1 MKTIKYLSIAVFMCL
16 VAACTNGITDNPVV
30 IPEEPE
36 EQGPTQKEKDMVQ
49 TEMIW
54 QLDSVL
60 VIYNPGTPIETYR
73 MLIAGQD
80 TYQWTY
86 NFYPCDYKFP
96 DDIVFYSEYDGEACQ
111 MSKEYTQDYCK
122 YVTTLGGDII
132 SAGYLCYYRDFFTFS
147 GIQQGGWVEFMLR
160 EADTKWDSDVW
171 TCSFDAEVELDGTVV
186 ERNIEYYSRVRDD
199 RAARGGASVKVD
211 GTTFSVYDAHWKAD
225 VANGNET
232 FYTLQIA
239 NSDTF
244 GGADPFD
251 VVSIVYKVTNGS
263 TAELATGEF
272 TSFDVCVSRLS
283 SDDAKDKM
291 YYAYSNEYGNAG
303 KLKVTKNGGG
313 YQIQFG
319 AMKYVIEV
327 SPEATTYDGTAFSFS
342 GAVKKGLILQ

>member
-1 MKTIKYLSIAVFMCL
+1 MKTMKYFMVAAFVCL
-16 VAACTNGITDNPVV
+16 LAACTNDAYDNAVV
-30 IPEEPE
+30 IPDEPE
-36 EQGPTQKEKDMVQ
+36 REQGPTQKEKDMIP
-49 TEMIW
+49 TEMMW

-60 VIYNPGTPIETYR
+60 VIHNPGTLIETYN
-73 MLIAGQD
+73 LLYAGQD

-86 NFYPCDYKFP
+86 SFYPYTYKFP
-96 DDIVFYSEYDGEACQ
+96 EDLIFYNEWEDEAHVISEQYAE
-111 MSKEYTQDYCK
+111 DYCK
-122 YVTTLGGDII
+122 YTCTVGGEII
-132 SAGYLCYYRDFFTFS
+132 SAGYLCYYRDLFTFS
-147 GIQQGGWVEFMLR
+147 GVKQDGMVEFMIR

-171 TCSFDAEVELDGTVV
+171 TCSYDSEVDLDGTVL
-186 ERNIEYYSRVRDD
+186 ERTIEYYSPVREPGE
-199 RAARGGASVKVD
+199 RGGASVKVD
-211 GTTFSVYDAHWKAD
+211 GTTFSVYDAHWSAE
-225 VANGNET
+225 VLNGNET

-272 TSFDVCVSRLS
+272 ADFDVSLTKIGS
-283 SDDAKDKM
+283 SADKQF
-291 YYAYSNEYGNAG
+291 YAGSTLNGNNA

-319 AMKYVIEV
+319 AMKYTID
-327 SPEATTYDGTAFSFS
+327 STTSTTTYDGTAFSFS

>member
-1 MKTIKYLSIAVFMCL
+1 MKYLSMAAFALMF
-16 VAACTNGITDNPVV
+16 AACTNDLPDNPVV

-36 EQGPTQKEKDMVQ
+36 EQGPTQKEKDMIPS
-49 TEMIW
+49 EMMW

-60 VIYNPGTPIETYR
+60 VILNPGTVIESYQ

-86 NFYPCDYKFP
+86 NFYPYDYKFP
-96 DDIVFYSEYDGEACQ
+96 DDIVFYSAFDGEAYQ
-111 MSKEYTQDYCK
+111 MSKMYDNDFCK
-122 YVTTLGGDII
+122 YVTTMGGEVI
-132 SAGYLCYYRDFFTFS
+132 SAGYVWYYKDDLFTFS
-147 GIQQGGWVEFMLR
+147 GMQQGGWVEFMLR

-171 TCSFDAEVELDGTVV
+171 TCAFDAEVELDGTVV

-199 RAARGGASVKVD
+199 RSARGGASVKVD

-225 VANGNET
+225 VANGNDT
-232 FYTLQIA
+232 FYTIQIA

-244 GGADPFD
+244 AGSDPFD

-263 TAELATGEF
+263 QTELATGEF
-272 TSFDVCVSRLS
+272 ADFDVSLTKIGS
-283 SDDAKDKM
+283 SVDKQF
-291 YYAYSNEYGNAG
+291 YAGSGLNGNNA
-303 KLKVTKNGGG
+303 KLKVTKSGGG

-319 AMKYVIEV
+319 AMKYTVE
-327 SPEATTYDGTAFSFS
+327 STTSTTTYDGTAFSFS

>member
-1 MKTIKYLSIAVFMCL
+1 MKTMKYFMMAALLCL
-16 VAACTNGITDNPVV
+16 LAACTNDAIDNSVV
-30 IPEEPE
+30 IPE
-36 EQGPTQKEKDMVQ
+36 EQGPTQKEKDMIP
-49 TEMIW
+49 TEMMW

-60 VIYNPGTPIETYR
+60 VIYNPGTPIETYH

-96 DDIVFYSEYDGEACQ
+96 DDIVFYSEYDGEAYQ

-147 GIQQGGWVEFMLR
+147 GMQQGGWIEMMLR

-171 TCSFDAEVELDGTVV
+171 TCAFDAEVELDGTVV

-199 RAARGGASVKVD
+199 RTARGGASVKVD
-211 GTTFSVYDAHWKAD
+211 GTTFSVYDARWTAD
-225 VANGNET
+225 VLNGNDT
-232 FYTLQIA
+232 FYTVQIS

-263 TAELATGEF
+263 TTELATGEF
-272 TSFDVCVSRLS
+272 ADFDVSLTKIGS
-283 SDDAKDKM
+283 SADKQF
-291 YYAYSNEYGNAG
+291 YGSSTLNGNNA
-303 KLKVTKNGGG
+303 KLKVSKTGNG
-313 YQIQFG
+313 YLVQFG
-319 AMKYVIEV
+319 AMKYTID
-327 SPEATTYDGTAFSFS
+327 STTSTTTYDGTAFSFS

>member
-16 VAACTNGITDNPVV
+16 MAACTTDLPDNPVV

-36 EQGPTQKEKDMVQ
+36 EQGPTQKEKDMVP

-54 QLDSVL
+54 QLDSIL
-60 VIYNPGTPIETYR
+60 VIYNPGTPIETCR

-86 NFYPCDYKFP
+86 NFYPCTYKFP
-96 DDIVFYSEYDGEACQ
+96 DDLVFYSELDGEAYQ

-122 YVTTLGGDII
+122 YVTTLGGDIV
-132 SAGYLCYYRDFFTFS
+132 SAGYLCYYKDFFTFS
-147 GIQQGGWVEFMLR
+147 GIQQGGWIEMMLR

-211 GTTFSVYDAHWKAD
+211 GTTFSVYDARWTAD
-225 VANGNET
+225 VLNGNDT
-232 FYTLQIA
+232 FYTVQIS

-263 TAELATGEF
+263 TTELATGEF
-272 TSFDVCVSRLS
+272 ADFDVSLTKIGS
-283 SDDAKDKM
+283 SADKQF
-291 YYAYSNEYGNAG
+291 YAGSTLNGNNA
-303 KLKVTKNGGG
+303 KLKVTKNGGS

-319 AMKYVIEV
+319 AMKYTVE
-327 SPEATTYDGTAFSFS
+327 STTSTTTYDGTAFSFS

>member
-1 MKTIKYLSIAVFMCL
+1 MKYLSMAVVALML
-16 VAACTNGITDNPVV
+16 AACTFETDNPIVV
-30 IPEEPE
+30 PEEPE
-36 EQGPTQKEKDMVQ
+36 EQGPTQKEKDMIPS
-49 TEMIW
+49 EMIW

-60 VIYNPGTPIETYR
+60 VIYNPGTPMETR
-73 MLIAGQD
+73 QMLIAGQD

-86 NFYPCDYKFP
+86 NFYPCTYKFP
-96 DDIVFYSEYDGEACQ
+96 DDLVFNSEFEDEPYQ
-111 MSKEYTQDYCK
+111 MSKEYTEDYCK
-122 YVTTLGGDII
+122 YTCTYNDEII
-132 SAGYLCYYRDFFTFS
+132 SAGYLCYYKDDLFTFS
-147 GIQQGGWVEFMLR
+147 GMQQGGWVDFMLR
-160 EADTKWDSDVW
+160 EADTTWDSDVW
-171 TCSFDAEVELDGTVV
+171 TCAFDAEVELDGTVV
-186 ERNIEYYSRVRDD
+186 ERDIEYYSRLRDPSE
-199 RAARGGASVKVD
+199 RGGASLKVD
-211 GTTFSVYDAHWKAD
+211 GTTFSVYDAHWSAE
-225 VANGNET
+225 VLNGNET

-303 KLKVTKNGGG
+303 KLKVTKSGSG

>member
-1 MKTIKYLSIAVFMCL
+1 MKYLSMAAFALMF
-16 VAACTNGITDNPVV
+16 AACTTDLPDNPVV

-36 EQGPTQKEKDMVQ
+36 EQGPTQKEKDMVPS
-49 TEMIW
+49 EMIW
-54 QLDSVL
+54 QLDSTL
-60 VIYNPGTPIETYR
+60 VILNPGTAIESYQ

-147 GIQQGGWVEFMLR
+147 GIQQGGWVEFMIR

-171 TCSFDAEVELDGTVV
+171 TCAFDAEVELDGTVV

-211 GTTFSVYDAHWKAD
+211 GTTISVYDAHWKAD
-225 VANGNET
+225 VLNGNDT
-232 FYTLQIA
+232 FYTIQIA

-263 TAELATGEF
+263 QTELATGEF
-272 TSFDVCVSRLS
+272 ADFDVSLTKIGS
-283 SDDAKDKM
+283 SVDKQF
-291 YYAYSNEYGNAG
+291 YAGSTLNGNNA
-303 KLKVTKNGGG
+303 KLKVTKSGGG

-319 AMKYVIEV
+319 AMKYTVD
-327 SPEATTYDGTAFSFS
+327 STTSTTTYNGTAFSFA
-342 GAVKKGLILQ
+342 GAVKNGLILQ

>member
-16 VAACTNGITDNPVV
+16 MAACTNGITDNPVV

-96 DDIVFYSEYDGEACQ
+96 DDIVFYSEYDGDAYQ

-186 ERNIEYYSRVRDD
+186 ERNIEYYSRIRDD

-225 VANGNET
+225 VANGNDT
-232 FYTLQIA
+232 FYTIQIA

-244 GGADPFD
+244 GGSDPFD

-263 TAELATGEF
+263 TTELATGEF
-272 TSFDVCVSRLS
+272 ADFDVSLTKIGS
-283 SDDAKDKM
+283 SADKQF
-291 YYAYSNEYGNAG
+291 YAGSTLNGNNA
-303 KLKVTKNGGG
+303 KLKVTKNGGS

-319 AMKYVIEV
+319 AMKYTVE
-327 SPEATTYDGTAFSFS
+327 STTSTTTYDGTAFSFA
-342 GAVKKGLILQ
+342 GAVKNGLIL